1 MATRKHKAAVRTLL
15 EQRDLD
21 GVAAWSG
28 SIRSPFRPLLSH
40 AYDPDELIRWRTVEA
55 VARVA
60 AQVVE
65 SSPEKVREL
74 IRRLFWLMNDES
86 GGLCRIAPE
95 IIGETLVRV
104 PFLIEEYAPMLPAF
118 LVEEPFERGTHWALW
133 RLSCLRAGLFAD
145 AADKLKRS
153 LADPDPGIRAFSA
166 LTLALIE
173 GDSAGD
179 GMAELENDKYELSL
193 YSMETGRLL
202 TTTVGALVSNPP
214 VWCTELKERAA
225 RRPRDHSFG

>member
-1 MATRKHKAAVRTLL
+1 MATREHKATVRAFL

-21 GVAAWSG
+21 GVVAWSDT
-28 SIRSPFRPLLSH
+28 IRSPFRPLLSH
-40 AYDPDELIRWRTVEA
+40 AYDSDELIRWRTVEA

-60 AQVVE
+60 AKVSRSNHE
-65 SSPEKVREL
+65 TVREL

-95 IIGETLVRV
+95 LIGETLVRV
-104 PFLIEEYAPMLPAF
+104 PKLIEEYAPMLPSF

-133 RLSCLRAGLFAD
+133 RLSCLRSSLFAN

-153 LADPDPGIRAFSA
+153 LADADPAIRAYGA
-166 LTLALIE
+166 LTLALVTGE
-173 GDSAGD
+173 ATGDSP
-179 GMAELENDKYELSL
+179 AELENDKSDLSL
-193 YSMETGRLL
+193 YNLETGQLL

-214 VWCTELKERAA
+214 GWCAEISERAA
-225 RRPRDHSFG
+225 